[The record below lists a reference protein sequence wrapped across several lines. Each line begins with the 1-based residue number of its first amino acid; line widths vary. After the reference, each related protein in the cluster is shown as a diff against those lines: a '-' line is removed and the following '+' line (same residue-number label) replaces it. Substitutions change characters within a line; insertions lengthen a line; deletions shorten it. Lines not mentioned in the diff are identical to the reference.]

1 MFGLLAVNAA
11 SVPTKT
17 SWFPVPKHAVG
28 VNVRAGTGSGRLLYI
43 DPPDVPIACRKQP
56 QGSGAN

>member
-17 SWFPVPKHAVG
+17 SWFPVPKPHAVG
-28 VNVRAGTGSGRLLYI
+28 VNLRAGTGSGRLL
-43 DPPDVPIACRKQP
+43 
-56 QGSGAN
+56 